1 MAITIKADT
10 KNSMELDEYVD
21 YVATSVDLLDED
33 SILSG
38 AHALKALSNNR
49 RFIADRINEELHA
62 WNSFQETNLYTSPTI
77 MLAQGNGF
85 FVRANIWEPP
95 RLDGVDTQFLTDQL
109 FAYQIPHDHNFS
121 FLTVGYLGSGYETT
135 IYEYDYSSVQG
146 TVGEH
151 VPLKLLEK
159 TSLPEGKMMF
169 YRKNRDV
176 HTQEH
181 PEELSVSLNLMI
193 SRTEKNT
200 RQYFF
205 KVDDQTIS
213 NTFSPRP
220 DLQGLCRLA
229 KAVGNAHTGD
239 LLMSVANSEH
249 CEDVRYAAYESA
261 AALHEDSAIPIWKL
275 AANDPAPIIRTR
287 AKRRLEML

>member
-1 MAITIKADT
+1 MAITIQADT
-10 KNSMELDEYVD
+10 KSSIELDDFVD

-33 SILSG
+33 SIMSS
-38 AHALKALSNNR
+38 ANVLKALSNNR
-49 RFIADRINEELHA
+49 RFIADRVNEELHA
-62 WNSFQETNLYTSPTI
+62 WDSFQETNLYTSPTI

-95 RLDGVDTQFLTDQL
+95 RVDGVDTQFLTDQL

-146 TVGEH
+146 MVGEH

-159 TSLPEGKMMF
+159 TRLPEGKMMF

-181 PEELSVSLNLMI
+181 PEELSVSLNLMV
-193 SRTEKNT
+193 SKSKKNT

-220 DLQGLCRLA
+220 DLQGLCSLA

-239 LLMSVANSEH
+239 LLMCIANSGH

-261 AALHEDSAIPIWKL
+261 AALHEDSAVPIWKL
-275 AANDPAPIIRTR
+275 AEKDPTPMIRTR
-287 AKRRLEML
+287 ARRRLEML